1 MKKLVFGL
9 MLLSVAACH
18 PFELP
23 DNAAGPDVIV
33 DVTQK
38 TMAQLNIPNGFT
50 FQTTKSTTVRIEAR
64 DNAGNVLKNV
74 AFDLFLKDKN
84 EKDSVFLMSATTNT
98 EGVFTTNINL
108 ESSAERLIAMTNY
121 IGLPAY
127 QAVNVESSNNINLFF
142 GNENIKRNGV
152 VYSVASNTN
161 GSGIA
166 NGELGGSPNSPEL
179 SPEALQ
185 FTYMGRV
192 NSEGVP
198 TYLLPK
204 GDVVSQDILNM
215 INASLPEARPVP
227 TYNPNYITTSTQTN
241 IVLKD
246 SAAVWITFVHEGAG
260 YRNAVGYY
268 SYPTNNPPKKV
279 SDIAQMNV
287 IFPNTSFVGSG
298 GGLKTGDKVHLGNFS
313 AGTTV
318 GWFLVPDG
326 WVPSQSSVTDSRH
339 PVRFSD
345 RSLNTFTTDA
355 YRSHVVLLNDPA
367 RELLLI
373 GFEDLDRPSGDNDF
387 NDAVFYASVNPF
399 TAVVKTNMATTRVY
413 AADTDND
420 GIPDSQ
426 DDAPNDPTYAF
437 TQFTPSVSQYGT
449 LAFEDSY
456 PSKGDY
462 DMNDMVIDY
471 QFEQR
476 TNAANKVTQLR
487 AKFVL
492 RAMGAS
498 FRNGFGFELP
508 IASDK
513 VASVSGAKR
522 TDNLI
527 TVNANGTESRQQN
540 AVIIPFD
547 NAYDILRPADG
558 GFVNTEKTRLKLS
571 PDTISMVINFKEPIS
586 VNELGT
592 APFNPFI
599 FVNRERGR
607 EVHLAGNTP
616 TSLANKALFGTADD
630 DSGNGKY
637 YQTKT
642 NLPWAIHLPA
652 SFAYPVEKEPINKA
666 YLKFNEWSES
676 KGVKY
681 ADWYKTLPN
690 YRDVVKIY

>member
-1 MKKLVFGL
+1 MKKLAFGL
-9 MLLSVAACH
+9 MLLSLASCR

-23 DNAAGPDVIV
+23 DNAAGPDVVV

-38 TMAQLNIPNGFT
+38 TMSQLIIPNGFT
-50 FQTTKSTTVRIEAR
+50 FTSTKSTDLRIEAR
-64 DNAGNVLKNV
+64 DNAGNILKNV
-74 AFDLFLKDKN
+74 SFDLFLKDKN
-84 EKDSVFLMSATTNT
+84 EQDSVFLMTATTNT
-98 EGVFTTNINL
+98 EGIFTTKIDL
-108 ESSAERLIAMTNY
+108 ESTAERLIATTNY
-121 IGLPAY
+121 IGLPSY
-127 QAVNVESSNNINLFF
+127 QSVTLGTSQNVVMSFGTENTKRDGLVNGIAPAVN
-142 GNENIKRNGV
+142 GA
-152 VYSVASNTN
+152 YMTNTSPE
-161 GSGIA
+161 GS
-166 NGELGGSPNSPEL
+166 LNSPEL
-179 SPEALQ
+179 SPEAQ
-185 FTYMGRV
+185 FTYIGSF
-192 NSEGVP
+192 NGDGVP
-198 TYLLPK
+198 KYLLPK

-227 TYNPNYITTSTQTN
+227 TYNPNYITNSTQTN

-246 SAAVWITFVHEGAG
+246 SAAVWVTFVHEGAG
-260 YRNAVGYY
+260 YRNSVGYY

-279 SDIAQMNV
+279 SDIAQLKV
-287 IFPNTSFVGSG
+287 IFPNASYSGSG
-298 GGLKTGDKVHLGNFS
+298 GGLKTGDKVLLGNFS

-326 WVPSQSSVTDSRH
+326 WVPSQNSVTDSRH

-345 RSLNTFTTDA
+345 RNLNTFTTDA

-373 GFEDLDRPSGDNDF
+373 GFEDLDRPGGDNDF

-413 AADTDND
+413 AVDTDND
-420 GIPDSQ
+420 GVPDSQ
-426 DDAPNDPTYAF
+426 DVAPNDPTYSF
-437 TQFTPSVSQYGT
+437 TQFTPSATQYGT

-456 PSKGDY
+456 PSKGDF
-462 DMNDMVIDY
+462 DMNDMVVDY
-471 QFEQR
+471 QVEQR

-487 AKFVL
+487 AKFAL

-513 VASVSGAKR
+513 VASVTGAKR

-527 TVNANGTESRQQN
+527 TVNANGTESRQTN

-558 GFVNTEKTRLKLS
+558 GFVNTEKARLKLNN
-571 PDTISMVINFKEPIS
+571 DTITIVINFKEPIA
-586 VNELGT
+586 VADLGT

-599 FVNRERGR
+599 FVNRERSR
-607 EVHLAGNTP
+607 EVHLAGKTP
-616 TSLANKALFGTADD
+616 TNLANKALFGTADD

-642 NLPWAIHLPA
+642 NLPWAIQLPTT
-652 SFAYPVEKEPINKA
+652 FAYPVEKEPINKA

-676 KGVKY
+676 KGVKFT
-681 ADWYKTLPN
+681 DWYKVQPN
-690 YRDVVKIY
+690 YRDAAKIY